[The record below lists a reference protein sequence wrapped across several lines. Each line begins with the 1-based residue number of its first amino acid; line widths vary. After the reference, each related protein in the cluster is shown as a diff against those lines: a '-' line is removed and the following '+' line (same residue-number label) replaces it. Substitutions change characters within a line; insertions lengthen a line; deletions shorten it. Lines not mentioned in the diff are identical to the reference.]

1 MSMDDP
7 SQYFKI
13 FSTLRSDT
21 SRARWTAATK
31 HRAPHKPLLLLSVID
46 LFAEGLITA
55 NLIELTPDLCET
67 FTLYW
72 SRVMPPD
79 QRGNI
84 ALPFFHL
91 KSDKFWHLVASPSK
105 RAILNA
111 VLKSSSS
118 LKTVSQLRELVL
130 GARLDDELYSLL
142 CHKESRN
149 VLRAVLIEEYF
160 VPEAQKA
167 LLEQGAINL
176 EAFDYSRQL
185 LEQGK
190 AKLDAVEPE
199 VKRAVR
205 NQGFRRA
212 IVTAYSHRC
221 AMCSLRVITA
231 DGHTVVDAAHIV
243 PWSITH
249 NDNPNN
255 GFALCQLCHWC
266 FDEGMLSVSSA
277 YLILVSPQLSFERN
291 NPNHL
296 VTLEGTRI
304 INPVED
310 RFLPDIEALN
320 WHHRKVFRKR

>member
-84 ALPFFHL
+84 ALPFFYL
-91 KSDKFWHLVASPSK
+91 RSDKFWHLVASPDK
-105 RAILNA
+105 EEILA
-111 VLKSSSS
+111 ATSSVKSI
-118 LKTVSQLRELVL
+118 SQLRELVL

-142 CHKESRN
+142 CHEEARN
-149 VLRAVLIEEYF
+149 VLRSVLIDEYF
-160 VPEAQKA
+160 APEPQKA
-167 LLEQGAINL
+167 LLEQGVINV

-185 LEQGK
+185 LEQ
-190 AKLDAVEPE
+190 AKTKLEPTEPE

-205 NQGFRRA
+205 DQGFRRA

-221 AMCSLRVITA
+221 AMCALRVITA

-243 PWSITH
+243 P
-249 NDNPNN
+249 
-255 GFALCQLCHWC
+255 
-266 FDEGMLSVSSA
+266 
-277 YLILVSPQLSFERN
+277 
-291 NPNHL
+291 
-296 VTLEGTRI
+296 
-304 INPVED
+304 
-310 RFLPDIEALN
+310 
-320 WHHRKVFRKR
+320 